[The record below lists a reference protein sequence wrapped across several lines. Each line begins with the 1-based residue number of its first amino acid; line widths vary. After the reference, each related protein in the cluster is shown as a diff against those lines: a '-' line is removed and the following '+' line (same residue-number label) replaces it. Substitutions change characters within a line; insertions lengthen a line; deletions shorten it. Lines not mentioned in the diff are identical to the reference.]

1 MTGHNYTQKTRK
13 PDSIYTY
20 MDHRTLA
27 GIVAATR
34 RMMDD
39 GNYSNLESGVEAGQV
54 LSEYIGGDA
63 AQALIEAVMREMTR

>member
-1 MTGHNYTQKTRK
+1 MK

-34 RMMDD
+34 KMMDD
-39 GNYSNLESGVEAGQV
+39 GNYSNLEPGIEAGQV
-54 LSEYIGGDA
+54 LAEQIGSDA
-63 AQALIEAVMREMTR
+63 AQDMIDALMSYSAGMVA